1 MTTESLSQSLV
12 PSPPGSVPAGAVD
25 RVRAFNR
32 FYTRV
37 IGVLRAGL
45 VDSPYSLT
53 EARVL
58 YELAQAD
65 AGGRPVEAGE
75 LRRGLDLDSGYL
87 SRILGRLTADGLAVR
102 APSGDDARRQVVG
115 LTEAGRAAFAE
126 LDVQQAAA
134 VAELLAPLPAGER
147 DRLLTGMDTVE
158 AVLDPGTDPRGYLLR
173 PPEPGD
179 LGWVVARH
187 GAIYARE
194 WGWDARFEGLVARIV
209 ADYVEHHDPA
219 REAGWI
225 AEVDG
230 RPAGSIFCVDAGEDT
245 RPGTGGSAGP
255 SGDGDGGRPGGSAGG
270 TAKLRLLLVEPSA
283 RGLGIGARLVE
294 ECLRFAR
301 RAGYARI
308 VLWTDNQLLAARAIY
323 QRAGFTLDAEESHHS
338 YGHALVGQYWSR
350 DL

>member
-1 MTTESLSQSLV
+1 MATTV
-12 PSPPGSVPAGAVD
+12 SVPAGAVD

-65 AGGRPVEAGE
+65 RRGRAVEVGG
-75 LRRGLDLDSGYL
+75 LRRDLELDSGYL
-87 SRILGRLTADGLAVR
+87 SRILGRLTAEGLAVR
-102 APSGDDARRQVVG
+102 SPSDDDGRRQVVRV
-115 LTEAGRAAFAE
+115 TEAGRAAFAV
-126 LDVQQAAA
+126 LDGQQAAA
-134 VAELLAPLPAGER
+134 VAGLLAPLSADAR
-147 DRLLTGMDTVE
+147 AHLLGAMDVVE
-158 AVLDPGTDPRGYLLR
+158 GVLAPDARPRGYLLR
-173 PPEPGD
+173 APGPGD

-187 GAIYARE
+187 GALYAE
-194 WGWDARFEGLVARIV
+194 ECGWDARFEGMVARIA

-225 AEVDG
+225 AEMDG
-230 RPAGSIFCVDAGEDT
+230 RPVGSVFCVDARLDALDAGAAAGET
-245 RPGTGGSAGP
+245 VHA
-255 SGDGDGGRPGGSAGG
+255 G

-283 RGLGIGARLVE
+283 RGLGIGARLVR
-294 ECLRFAR
+294 ECLDFAR
-301 RAGYARI
+301 RVGYSRI
-308 VLWTDNQLLAARAIY
+308 TLWTDDQLLAARAIY
-323 QRAGFTLDAEESHHS
+323 QKAGFTLDAEEPHHS
-338 YGHALVGQYWSR
+338 YGQDLVGQYWSR